1 METVNIALLGLG
13 TVGGGTLQILGRHAD
28 AIERRTGRR
37 VQVRRALV
45 RDPAKARPA
54 AAEGVAITT
63 SIDDIL
69 NDASIHIVAELMGG
83 CEPAREWVLRA
94 IAGGKHVITANKAL
108 IAQHGNE
115 IFAAAEK
122 HGVIVAFEAAVGGGI
137 PIIKTIREALAGNDI
152 RSVAGIVNGTT
163 NYILTEMRD
172 RGLDF
177 GAALAEAQA
186 LGYAEA
192 DPSFDVGGIDAAH
205 KLAILAAIA
214 FGTPLSFPHVAIEGI
229 EAIGAEDIHYADTLG
244 YSIKHL
250 AIARRDADAVE
261 LRVHPTLIPQ
271 RHLLARVDGVMNAIL
286 VEGDA
291 VGESLLYGAG
301 AGALPTASS
310 VVADVVDVLRLL
322 SADPDHRVPYLGV
335 RPGAVTDLPVRPLA
349 AIHSAYYLRL
359 GVEDHPGVMADITRI
374 LAEHAISIE
383 AMLQRPD
390 PARPDTMPIILLT
403 HRVWERAMDEALDAI
418 AQLPSVRGPITRIR
432 VHTDGAC

>member
-1 METVNIALLGLG
+1 M
-13 TVGGGTLQILGRHAD
+13 QILRRHAD

-54 AAEGVAITT
+54 EAEGVAITT
-63 SIDDIL
+63 AIDDIL

-163 NYILTEMRD
+163 NYIMTEMRD

-214 FGTPLSFPHVAIEGI
+214 FGTPLSFPMWRSRAS
-229 EAIGAEDIHYADTLG
+229 TP
-244 YSIKHL
+244 S
-250 AIARRDADAVE
+250 ARRTSTTPIRSA
-261 LRVHPTLIPQ
+261 
-271 RHLLARVDGVMNAIL
+271 
-286 VEGDA
+286 
-291 VGESLLYGAG
+291 
-301 AGALPTASS
+301 TASS
-310 VVADVVDVLRLL
+310 IWP
-322 SADPDHRVPYLGV
+322 S
-335 RPGAVTDLPVRPLA
+335 
-349 AIHSAYYLRL
+349 
-359 GVEDHPGVMADITRI
+359 
-374 LAEHAISIE
+374 
-383 AMLQRPD
+383 
-390 PARPDTMPIILLT
+390 PAGMP
-403 HRVWERAMDEALDAI
+403 R
-418 AQLPSVRGPITRIR
+418 QSNC
-432 VHTDGAC
+432 ACIPP